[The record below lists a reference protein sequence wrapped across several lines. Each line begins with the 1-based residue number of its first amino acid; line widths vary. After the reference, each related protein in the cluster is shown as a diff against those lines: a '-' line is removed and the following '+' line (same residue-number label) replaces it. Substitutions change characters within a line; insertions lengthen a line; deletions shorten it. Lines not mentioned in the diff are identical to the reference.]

1 MCDGVFFGVGFM
13 VGFRSMT
20 TLVSAGLLLS
30 ACTAMTPP
38 VDVTRFHNAQVAPI
52 VPGSVAINAN
62 FADEGD
68 RDSIEYMTYSAAL
81 LRELQRIG
89 FTEARDNVGNS
100 EYIVRYTI
108 DRAVLSAGGS
118 RSPVS
123 VGVGGSTGSYGSG
136 VGVGIGINLSG
147 RPKDKIVTELSVRI
161 ALRANG
167 NVVWEGRASIEA
179 KQGSPAAQPGLAASK
194 LAEALFRDFPGVSG
208 TTIRVP

>member
-1 MCDGVFFGVGFM
+1 M

-20 TLVSAGLLLS
+20 TLISAGLLLS

-52 VPGSVAINAN
+52 VPGSVVINPN
-62 FADEGD
+62 VVDEGEG
-68 RDSIEYMTYSAAL
+68 RSLEYGTYSAAL
-81 LRELQRIG
+81 LRELQRVG
-89 FTEARDNVGNS
+89 FTEARDDADQSDYV
-100 EYIVRYTI
+100 VRYTI
-108 DRAVLSAGGS
+108 DRAVLSAAGS

-147 RPKDKIVTELSVRI
+147 PPKDRIVTELSVRI
-161 ALRANG
+161 ARRGDG

-194 LAEALFRDFPGVSG
+194 LAEALFKDFPGVSG

>member
-1 MCDGVFFGVGFM
+1 MAGFPSIATGVLAAL
-13 VGFRSMT
+13 
-20 TLVSAGLLLS
+20 LVSG
-30 ACTAMTPP
+30 CTAMTPP

-52 VPGSVAINAN
+52 IPGTIRIQAN
-62 FADEGD
+62 VTEEGD
-68 RDSIEYMTYSAAL
+68 GRSLEYGTYSAAL
-81 LRELQRIG
+81 LRELQRVG
-89 FTEARDNVGNS
+89 FAEARDNPDKS
-100 EYIVRYTI
+100 EYVARYTI

-136 VGVGIGINLSG
+136 VGLGIGINLGG

-161 ALRANG
+161 SSRASG

-179 KQGSPAAQPGLAASK
+179 KQGSPAAQPGLAAAK

>member
-1 MCDGVFFGVGFM
+1 M

-52 VPGSVAINAN
+52 VPGSVVINPN
-62 FADEGD
+62 IVDEGYS
-68 RDSIEYMTYSAAL
+68 RSLEYGTYSAAL
-81 LRELQRIG
+81 LRELQRVG
-89 FTEARDNVGNS
+89 FTEARDSADQSDYV
-100 EYIVRYTI
+100 VRYTI
-108 DRAVLSAGGS
+108 DRAVLSAAGA

-147 RPKDKIVTELSVRI
+147 PPKDKIVTELSVRI
-161 ALRANG
+161 AKRSDG

-194 LAEALFRDFPGVSG
+194 LAEALFKDFPGVSG

>member
-1 MCDGVFFGVGFM
+1 MAGFPPIATGVLAAL
-13 VGFRSMT
+13 
-20 TLVSAGLLLS
+20 LVSG
-30 ACTAMTPP
+30 CTAMTPP

-52 VPGSVAINAN
+52 IPGTIRIQAN
-62 FADEGD
+62 VTEEGD
-68 RDSIEYMTYSAAL
+68 GRSLEYGTYSAAL
-81 LRELQRIG
+81 LRELQRVG
-89 FTEARDNVGNS
+89 FAEARDNPDKS
-100 EYIVRYTI
+100 EYVARYTI

-136 VGVGIGINLSG
+136 VGLGIGINLGG

-161 ALRANG
+161 SDRASG

-179 KQGSPAAQPGLAASK
+179 KQGSPAAQPGLAAAK

>member
-1 MCDGVFFGVGFM
+1 MAGFPSIATGVLAAL
-13 VGFRSMT
+13 
-20 TLVSAGLLLS
+20 LVSG
-30 ACTAMTPP
+30 CTAMTPP
-38 VDVTRFHNAQVAPI
+38 VDVTRFHNAQVARI
-52 VPGSVAINAN
+52 IPGTIRIQAN
-62 FADEGD
+62 VTEEGD
-68 RDSIEYMTYSAAL
+68 GRSLEYGTYSAAL
-81 LRELQRIG
+81 LRELQRVG
-89 FTEARDNVGNS
+89 FAEARDNPDKS
-100 EYIVRYTI
+100 EYVARYTI

-136 VGVGIGINLSG
+136 VGLGIGINLGG

-161 ALRANG
+161 SDRASG

-179 KQGSPAAQPGLAASK
+179 KQGSPAAQPGLAAAK